1 MRLVTYRKAG
11 VARVG
16 ALVGKKVV
24 DLAEASVAAG
34 ATPIPPCMI
43 GLLDMGAKGIRT
55 AKAAVRYAEGHP
67 EFLESLRKSALLA
80 PVPRPRKLLA
90 LAGNYAEHI
99 KESYGKARAKKEMT
113 PRVFMMPPTTTV
125 NHPGANVP
133 MYKKLHFLDWE
144 VELAIVM
151 GRKAKYVSAKDAPKY
166 IVGYTIVNDITE
178 RAFKVRNRTKEEPID
193 GFFDW
198 LNGKWGDGFAP
209 MGPCIVT
216 SDEIGDPQNLDL
228 SLQVNGKTMQDSNTS
243 KMLFSCAEL
252 VSYISQWVTLEPG
265 DVIATGTPH
274 GIGKPQGI
282 RLKANDIVKA
292 TIQKIGTLQNKI
304 TAK

>member
-11 VARVG
+11 ASRIG
-16 ALVGKKVV
+16 ALVGKHVV
-24 DLAEASVAAG
+24 DLTEASAASG
-34 ATPIPPCMI
+34 APIIPPCMV
-43 GLLDMGAKGIRT
+43 GFLEMGAKGLR
-55 AKAAVRYAEGHP
+55 AAEKAIRYAENHA
-67 EFLESLRKSALLA
+67 EFLAPFRPSSLLA

-113 PRVFMMPPTTTV
+113 PRVFMKPPSTTV
-125 NHPGANVP
+125 NRPGGNVP
-133 MYKKLHFLDWE
+133 MFKKLRFLDWE
-144 VELAIVM
+144 VELAIVI

-166 IVGYTIVNDITE
+166 IAGYTIVNDITE
-178 RAFKVRNRTKEEPID
+178 RSFKIRNRTKEEPID

-216 SDEIGDPQNLDL
+216 SDEIGDPQKLDL
-228 SLQVNGKTMQDSNTS
+228 SLTVNGKTMQDSNTS
-243 KMLFSCAEL
+243 KMLYSCAEL

-282 RLKANDIVKA
+282 RLRAGDVVEA
-292 TIQKIGTLQNKI
+292 TIQHIGTLKNKI